1 MDKETI
7 KKNFVDAS
15 MLMYKAKKTARETD
29 LYLKKLNNHVLP
41 RCRSADIT
49 SDIVNSRLFK
59 TLFIT
64 HKFHILRYS

>member
-7 KKNFVDAS
+7 MKNFVNTS

-29 LYLKKLNNHVLP
+29 LYLKKLNNNVLP
-41 RCRSADIT
+41 RCRSAIIT

-59 TLFIT
+59 ILLIT
-64 HKFHILRYS
+64 HKYHI